1 MESCDRSTFR
11 IPALPLPAQCRLTS
25 DQYDTPEYGLRAL
38 LSFLE
43 CGGMSNT
50 TTTWHSI
57 REASMISGLPE
68 STLRYYEQIGI
79 IDPIARDP
87 SSGHRVYSDKDI
99 ESLTTIACL
108 AATGMP
114 LESMREYLKNRFDG
128 PEGARRQIELLDA
141 QSLRLAAKAE
151 ACASNRRMCRSNRC
165 TGEPLPTVMRMRPT
179 ASWRK
184 TRTHRQRQE
193 TAIPQI
199 RGGNP

>member
-1 MESCDRSTFR
+1 
-11 IPALPLPAQCRLTS
+11 
-25 DQYDTPEYGLRAL
+25 
-38 LSFLE
+38 
-43 CGGMSNT
+43 MSNT

-151 ACASNRRMCRSNRC
+151 ALRIQQAYVSLKSLYWRAIAKD
-165 TGEPLPTVMRMRPT
+165 TRMRPT
-179 ASWRK
+179 EFSRK
-184 TRTHRQRQE
+184 TKTSSKTSRNSPARRDRTLNIQTTMAAIRTQHFQR
-193 TAIPQI
+193 
-199 RGGNP
+199 

>member
-1 MESCDRSTFR
+1 
-11 IPALPLPAQCRLTS
+11 
-25 DQYDTPEYGLRAL
+25 
-38 LSFLE
+38 
-43 CGGMSNT
+43 MSNT

-151 ACASNRRMCRSNRC
+151 ALRIQQAYVSLKSLYWRAIAEGHEDEANRILEENKDVIENVKKQPRQGRD
-165 TGEPLPTVMRMRPT
+165 
-179 ASWRK
+179 
-184 TRTHRQRQE
+184 RTLNIQ
-193 TAIPQI
+193 TTMAAIRTQHF
-199 RGGNP
+199 RR

>member
-1 MESCDRSTFR
+1 
-11 IPALPLPAQCRLTS
+11 
-25 DQYDTPEYGLRAL
+25 
-38 LSFLE
+38 
-43 CGGMSNT
+43 MSNT

-151 ACASNRRMCRSNRC
+151 ACASSRRTCRSNRSIGAPSPKD
-165 TGEPLPTVMRMRPT
+165 TRMRPT
-179 ASWRK
+179 EFSRK
-184 TRTHRQRQE
+184 TKTSSKTSRNSPARARSHAEHSDDDGRYPHATFPTIE
-193 TAIPQI
+193 
-199 RGGNP
+199 

>member
-1 MESCDRSTFR
+1 
-11 IPALPLPAQCRLTS
+11 
-25 DQYDTPEYGLRAL
+25 
-38 LSFLE
+38 
-43 CGGMSNT
+43 MSNT

-79 IDPIARDP
+79 RDP
-87 SSGHRVYSDKDI
+87 SSSHRVYSDKDI

-151 ACASNRRMCRSNRC
+151 ALRIQQAYVSLKSLYWRAIADGHEDEANRILEENKDVIDNVKKQQSH
-165 TGEPLPTVMRMRPT
+165 
-179 ASWRK
+179 K
-184 TRTHRQRQE
+184 
-193 TAIPQI
+193 
-199 RGGNP
+199 

>member
-1 MESCDRSTFR
+1 
-11 IPALPLPAQCRLTS
+11 
-25 DQYDTPEYGLRAL
+25 
-38 LSFLE
+38 
-43 CGGMSNT
+43 MSNT

-151 ACASNRRMCRSNRC
+151 ALRIQQAYVSLEFS
-165 TGEPLPTVMRMRPT
+165 
-179 ASWRK
+179 RK
-184 TRTHRQRQE
+184 TKASSKTSRNSPARARSHAEHSDDDGRYPHATFPTIE
-193 TAIPQI
+193 
-199 RGGNP
+199 

>member
-1 MESCDRSTFR
+1 
-11 IPALPLPAQCRLTS
+11 
-25 DQYDTPEYGLRAL
+25 
-38 LSFLE
+38 
-43 CGGMSNT
+43 MSNT

-151 ACASNRRMCRSNRC
+151 ALRIQQAYVSAQIAVLASHCRRVR
-165 TGEPLPTVMRMRPT
+165 RMRPT

-184 TRTHRQRQE
+184 TRTSSTTSRNS
-193 TAIPQI
+193 
-199 RGGNP
+199 NPTNKRRKSMESGDL

>member
-1 MESCDRSTFR
+1 
-11 IPALPLPAQCRLTS
+11 
-25 DQYDTPEYGLRAL
+25 
-38 LSFLE
+38 
-43 CGGMSNT
+43 MSNT

-151 ACASNRRMCRSNRC
+151 ALRIQQAYVSLKS
-165 TGEPLPTVMRMRPT
+165 L
-179 ASWRK
+179 SWRAIAEGHEDEAN
-184 TRTHRQRQE
+184 RHRKRQE
-193 TAIPQI
+193 TARQGRDRTLNIQTTMAAI
-199 RGGNP
+199 RTQHFRR

>member
-1 MESCDRSTFR
+1 
-11 IPALPLPAQCRLTS
+11 
-25 DQYDTPEYGLRAL
+25 
-38 LSFLE
+38 
-43 CGGMSNT
+43 MSNT

-151 ACASNRRMCRSNRC
+151 ALRIQQAYVSLKSLYWRAIAEGHEDEANRIGKQRRH
-165 TGEPLPTVMRMRPT
+165 
-179 ASWRK
+179 RK
-184 TRTHRQRQE
+184 RQE
-193 TAIPQI
+193 TARQGRDRTLNIQTTMAAI
-199 RGGNP
+199 RTQHFRR

>member
-1 MESCDRSTFR
+1 
-11 IPALPLPAQCRLTS
+11 
-25 DQYDTPEYGLRAL
+25 
-38 LSFLE
+38 
-43 CGGMSNT
+43 MSNT

-151 ACASNRRMCRSNRC
+151 ALRIQQAYVSLKSLYWRAIAEGHEDEANRILEENKDVIENVKKQPGKARSHAEHSDDDVRYPHA
-165 TGEPLPTVMRMRPT
+165 TFPTI
-179 ASWRK
+179 
-184 TRTHRQRQE
+184 E
-193 TAIPQI
+193 
-199 RGGNP
+199 